1 MPEPFSRGTDTAA
14 TRRLVAPCAPRRPR
28 AYSACWVSV
37 SVSEYRTARVVE
49 RFRLNKFHEY
59 TSQSRNRSRRAP
71 RVLSGRDNRGPFTIL
86 GDATMLTR
94 ESVLNAARS
103 TNPYRSLASL
113 VREEFKLG
121 SSFNNVATDYWR
133 AFVSLCETPTVSADI
148 LRSVSEV
155 WDWLQLARPNVPRL

>member
-1 MPEPFSRGTDTAA
+1 
-14 TRRLVAPCAPRRPR
+14 
-28 AYSACWVSV
+28 
-37 SVSEYRTARVVE
+37 
-49 RFRLNKFHEY
+49 
-59 TSQSRNRSRRAP
+59 
-71 RVLSGRDNRGPFTIL
+71 
-86 GDATMLTR
+86 MLTR